1 MSAAPKRDENNSIF
15 DIKDTKLP
23 FNNSSSIHPFNNCRP
38 LISSNIQFE
47 NMCTRVVF
55 SIFFLFSVD
64 TLCNKCSLTA
74 RKSEANNILGLA

>member
-38 LISSNIQFE
+38 LISRNIQFE
-47 NMCTRVVF
+47 YMHTEVVF
-55 SIFFLFSVD
+55 FFLFSVD
-64 TLCNKCSLTA
+64 TLSNKCSLTA
-74 RKSEANNILGLA
+74 RKSETNKIPGLA